1 MNRVLPVLILSF
13 SVLFSSSLFAE
24 PAKGLNVIVTTADR
38 QTQMMSMVISTM
50 ALKKQGKQVNI
61 TFCGEAGDLALKTT
75 ETPTFLPA
83 KKSPTMLLKGLIEA
97 GADVKVCP
105 LYLPNAG
112 KTTDDLLPGITVAK
126 PPGMT
131 GVLLDQGFQNLTL

>member
-1 MNRVLPVLILSF
+1 MYKAISVLMLSF
-13 SVLFSSSLFAE
+13 FALFSSNLFAE

-50 ALKKQGKQVNI
+50 AVKKHGKQVNI

-75 ETPTFLPA
+75 ETPTFLPP
-83 KKSPTMLLKGLIEA
+83 KKSPTMLLKGLIAA

-112 KTTDDLLPGITVAK
+112 KTTDELLPGITVAK
-126 PPGMT
+126 PPVMT
-131 GVLLDQGFQNLTL
+131 GILLDQDYQNLTF

>member
-1 MNRVLPVLILSF
+1 MFKTLPAIILSV
-13 SVLFSSSLFAE
+13 SLLFSTSLMAE
-24 PAKGLNVIVTTADR
+24 PAKGLNMVVTSSDH
-38 QTQMMSMVISTM
+38 QVQMMAMVISTM
-50 ALKKQGKQVNI
+50 ALKKHGKQVNLA
-61 TFCGEAGDLALKTT
+61 FCGAAGELALKTT

-97 GADVKVCP
+97 GAKVQVCP

-126 PPGMT
+126 PPVMT
-131 GVLLDQGFQNLTL
+131 GELLDQDFQNLTF

>member
-1 MNRVLPVLILSF
+1 MHKAISVLILSF
-13 SVLFSSSLFAE
+13 SVVFSSNLFAE
-24 PAKGLNVIVTTADR
+24 PAKGLNVIVTSADR
-38 QTQMMSMVISTM
+38 QAQMMAMVISTM
-50 ALKKQGKQVNI
+50 AIKKHGKLVNM

-75 ETPTFLPA
+75 ETPTFLPP

-97 GADVKVCP
+97 GAVVKVCP

-126 PPGMT
+126 PPVMT
-131 GVLLDQGFQNLTL
+131 GILLDQDFQNLTY